1 MAGEGERPSDMGKE
15 HHDPELTSDETF
27 DTSDTSDTPDTA
39 DTAETA
45 DVRANVEKTRQAR
58 AKMPLWAIPVPPED
72 LAPGKLT
79 ERLGD
84 GLLHVAE
91 ILLAGLG
98 LLVFSPI
105 MLIEAIFV
113 KVDSKGPALF
123 WHERAAKSQRL
134 RGSELIG
141 REDVRCS
148 EGEFEL
154 DREYYVPVRF
164 LFPKFR
170 GMYADSEERFP
181 EYYWWNYDL
190 TPEELQKMFYKLDDD
205 PRVTRAGKLLRKTS
219 LDELPNL
226 WSVLTGKMRLVGPRP
241 EALDFVAYYTPEQ
254 MNKFR
259 IKPGITCLS
268 KIHGRG
274 ELSVQEQVDWDLEY
288 VRTRSVALDMKILF
302 LTFWLVISRRGAL

>member
-1 MAGEGERPSDMGKE
+1 MASESKGLDGMGNE
-15 HHDPELTSDETF
+15 HHEPEMATD
-27 DTSDTSDTPDTA
+27 DA
-39 DTAETA
+39 AEA
-45 DVRANVEKTRQAR
+45 RANVEKTRQAR
-58 AKMPLWAIPVPPED
+58 AKMPLWAIPVPLED
-72 LAPGKLT
+72 LAPQPLG

-84 GLLHVAE
+84 SLLRTAEMLLSGLA
-91 ILLAGLG
+91 LLA
-98 LLVFSPI
+98 FSPI
-105 MLIEAIFV
+105 MVLEAIFV

-123 WHERAAKSQRL
+123 WHERAARSRRVL
-134 RGSELIG
+134 GRELVG
-141 REDVRCS
+141 REDVRCPD
-148 EGEFEL
+148 GEFEP

-190 TPEELQKMFYKLDDD
+190 TPEELQKMVYKLDDD

-226 WSVLTGKMRLVGPRP
+226 LSVLTGKMRLVGPRP
-241 EALDFVAYYTPEQ
+241 EALDFIAYYTPEQ

-268 KIHGRG
+268 KINGRG
-274 ELSVQEQVDWDLEY
+274 ELSVQEQVYWELEY
-288 VRTRSVALDMKILF
+288 VKTRSVALDLKILF